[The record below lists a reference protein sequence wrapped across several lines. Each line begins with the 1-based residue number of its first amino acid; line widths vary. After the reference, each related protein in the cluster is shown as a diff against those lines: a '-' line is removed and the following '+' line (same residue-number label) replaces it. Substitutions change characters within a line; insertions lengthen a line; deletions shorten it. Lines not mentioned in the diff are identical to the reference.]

1 MKSRSSRFTLTGSR
15 MCGAWPEPSSTTSSP
30 PVCSAIA
37 APRVTDV
44 IASPSPWITSTGQ
57 RTRLESSCASSG
69 VNPALS
75 WVAIIVSAPVS
86 SPQPTASSI
95 GFVEC
100 GSVNIFAM
108 KNSTQSR

>member
-1 MKSRSSRFTLTGSR
+1 

-37 APRVTDV
+37 APRVTEV
-44 IASPSPWITSTGQ
+44 IASLSPCITRTGQ
-57 RTRLESSCASSG
+57 RTRLQSACASSG
-69 VNPALS
+69 VNPAPS
-75 WVAIIVSAPVS
+75 CVAIMVSASVS
-86 SPQPTASSI
+86 RPHPTASSI

-100 GSVNIFAM
+100 GSVNIFDM